1 MKWLP
6 WGAGE
11 RTKAGAVRRSVSYS
25 TSPLLAS
32 KTPPWRSKFVVALV
46 GLGSLVLVGRAVM
59 IQIVDNRFYLDQG
72 EKRYAHELELPAF
85 RGRIIDRHGALLATS
100 VPVPSVWAIP
110 KDVQATREQKREL
123 ARLLKLTPAEI
134 EKKLGNPND
143 RFEWLARQVDEPVW
157 LQVKALKIKGI
168 HETREYRRHYPEG
181 EAAAHLV
188 GFTDADDR
196 GQEGLE
202 RAFQG
207 QLEGRKGSRMV
218 VKDRLGR
225 VVEDIG
231 NQLAATDGRDVQLS
245 IDAKVQSHAY
255 QRLRDAVIEH
265 KAKAGSVV
273 VIDTRTGQVL
283 ALANYPSFNPA
294 RRVNW
299 NPEHLHNRALTASFE
314 PGSTIKPLVAALA
327 IDSGRVTPS
336 TVLNTAP
343 GSLIVS
349 GKAIR
354 DDHPHDTLTVAEVV
368 QKSNNIGTVRMAMQ
382 IDRREMWELFSQV
395 GLGRRPALPFPAAT
409 SGRLRPHAT
418 WRPIEQATMSYG
430 YGLSVSLFQLAQ
442 AYTVFAR
449 DGELIP
455 VSIERQDAPAPGA
468 RVLKP
473 ETARAVRSMLRDVA
487 TAEGTARKAQAM
499 GYSVGGKTGTAH
511 KHITG
516 TNTYD
521 AKKYLAWFVGM
532 APIDEPRIVVA
543 VMLDEPSAGG
553 HFGGD
558 VAAPVF
564 SQVVQHTLRQLAVEP
579 DLLVKPQIL
588 AAAEAKAAN

>member
-1 MKWLP
+1 
-6 WGAGE
+6 
-11 RTKAGAVRRSVSYS
+11 
-25 TSPLLAS
+25 PL
-32 KTPPWRSKFVVALV
+32 
-46 GLGSLVLVGRAVM
+46 
-59 IQIVDNRFYLDQG
+59 
-72 EKRYAHELELPAF
+72 
-85 RGRIIDRHGALLATS
+85 
-100 VPVPSVWAIP
+100 
-110 KDVQATREQKREL
+110 
-123 ARLLKLTPAEI
+123 AEI
-134 EKKLGNPND
+134 EKKLGD
-143 RFEWLARQVDEPVW
+143 REARFAWVKRQVDEPVW
-157 LQVKALKIKGI
+157 QQVKALGIKGLY
-168 HETREYRRHYPEG
+168 EEREYRRRYPEG

-196 GQEGLE
+196 GQEGIEL
-202 RAFQG
+202 AFQRELQG
-207 QLEGRKGSRMV
+207 KDGSRMV

-231 NQLAATDGRDVQLS
+231 DQVAPTDGRDIQLT
-245 IDAKVQSHAY
+245 IDAKVQSFAY
-255 QRLRDAVIEH
+255 QRVRDAVLEH
-265 KAKAGSVV
+265 KAAAGSAV
-273 VIDTRTGQVL
+273 VIDVVSGEVL

-294 RRVNW
+294 ERR
-299 NPEHLHNRALTASFE
+299 HLSGEQLRNRALTAAFE

-343 GSLIVS
+343 GSLTVS

-354 DDHPHDTLTVAEVV
+354 DDHPHDSLTVAEVV

-409 SGRLRPHAT
+409 SGRLRPHNT

-455 VSIERQDAPAPGA
+455 VSIERKDAPAQGV
-468 RVLKP
+468 RVLKA
-473 ETARAVRSMLRDVA
+473 ETARALRSMLRDVA
-487 TAEGTARKAQAM
+487 TVDGTARKAQAM
-499 GYSVGGKTGTAH
+499 GYSVGGKTGTAY

-516 TNTYD
+516 TNSYD
-521 AKKYLAWFVGM
+521 PKKYLAWFVGM

-588 AAAEAKAAN
+588 AGANGAPEVKAAN